1 MLLLDIVDGMAVTV
15 VLNRRVYV
23 QVLSLIVTG
32 DDWERLQD
40 RGRNAFGIQQL
51 ARLRRVDVRGGGG
64 APVRAADYVIVPVLT
79 IAQALDQRGC
89 IPAVA
94 AHGLNITVE
103 LVHQRRYR

>member
-1 MLLLDIVDGMAVTV
+1 MLLGFGSWRVCAVLTLEV
-15 VLNRRVYV
+15 
-23 QVLSLIVTG
+23 
-32 DDWERLQD
+32 
-40 RGRNAFGIQQL
+40 
-51 ARLRRVDVRGGGG
+51 GGG